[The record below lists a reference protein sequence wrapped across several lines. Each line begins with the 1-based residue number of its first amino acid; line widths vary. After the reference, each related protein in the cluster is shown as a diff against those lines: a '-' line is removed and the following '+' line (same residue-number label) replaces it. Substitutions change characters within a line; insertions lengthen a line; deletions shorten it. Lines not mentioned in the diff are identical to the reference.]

1 MKRMLVNATQEEEL
15 RIAMVDG
22 QKLVDLDVEVPSRE
36 QKKANI
42 YKGRITRIEP
52 SLDAAFVE
60 YGADR
65 HGFLPVKEISPEYFV
80 NGADSGG
87 RGAIRD
93 LIREGQE
100 IVVQVEKE
108 ERGNK
113 GAALTTFLSLAGRF
127 LVLMPN
133 NPKAG
138 GVSRRITGED
148 RDAVRESMQELVVP
162 EGMGVIVRTAG
173 VGRTAEELQWD
184 TDYLLKV
191 WEAIKA
197 SAVERP
203 APFLIYQESNAVV
216 RALRDHFSSDV
227 GEILVDDPEAHEQA
241 RQFMER
247 VMPHNLNKIKLY
259 HDRVPL
265 FTRFQIE
272 SQIESAYS
280 HIVELP
286 SGGSIV
292 IDHTEALLS
301 IDINSARATKG
312 DDIESTALN
321 TNLEA
326 AEEIAR
332 QLRIRDLGGLIVI
345 DFIDMGPS
353 RNQRDV
359 ETRLRDSVRADRARV
374 QIGRISRFGLLEMSR
389 QRLRPSLGESSH
401 IVCPRCVGR
410 GSIRSVESLALS
422 VLRLMAEEGRKD
434 RTSKVIA
441 ELPIDVATYLLNEKR
456 EWIREVED
464 REGTQIV
471 IVPRQHLVSPHY
483 QIRRVRDD
491 AMELPENAPV
501 SYQLPETTEAEDD
514 LIPGSEE
521 KAKPEEPAVSGIV
534 PTKPA
539 PAPVS
544 ATQVA
549 ETPPAVAPVP
559 ATPGLWTRIKAFF
572 VGTPGTPGA
581 ESPEQQ
587 SAKPAARQATPAS
600 GSGDRRNTSRGGRNR
615 GARSQNQQRGNRS
628 ERPRKSG
635 SDNQG
640 GRKQGEGQNRQAAKG
655 SSRKTQGG
663 QKRQQNRGNRGAANA
678 EPAESQAQSPA
689 AQGSSQGGEAQAET
703 PAPRKRRRRRGGR
716 GRRGGQNSAQTD
728 RQAEG
733 QAESQEKTA
742 ATGESPA
749 AAGANGEHQ
758 TAPRAASEEGSPD
771 TATPGSSDKDK
782 GTDDK
787 RPPRSRRRRRQRPAD
802 DQAGSDA
809 SPPTATTGTSGQ
821 PSPSRADG
829 AGSSAGPSGA
839 TDGSRE
845 SHAPSAKSEAARPE
859 QHGSAP
865 VTPAPS
871 APGDDAPRARRPDPG
886 KAASADTSARRGS
899 SSDAASTGGS
909 RESASTTEPRP
920 EPVPTSPAPSAGK
933 AESKPPFELAASPA
947 PQKPGGLKPEAGSAP
962 SSTVASKTPE
972 SGPLREPA
980 TRPAPKPAAATAQP
994 GPVAH
999 PASPRPASG
1008 SAGAP
1013 SRPAP
1018 STSKPAPSP
1027 SASGAAAA
1035 SPAVPEPKSV
1045 PDPVKPAMKPPS
1057 PAQVGPVSNPPAAD
1071 KAPPKDPAKPQTSGT
1086 LNPSKP
1092 KPVAGP
1098 GPSAD
1103 TGPEESR

>member
-1 MKRMLVNATQEEEL
+1 MLVNATQEEEL

-80 NGADSGG
+80 NGAESGG
-87 RGAIRD
+87 RGAIRE

-148 RDAVRESMQELVVP
+148 RDAVRDAMSELVVP

-173 VGRTAEELQWD
+173 VGRTTEELQWD

-191 WEAIKA
+191 WEAIKT

-227 GEILVDDPEAHEQA
+227 GEILVDDPESHEQA

-247 VMPHNLNKIKLY
+247 VMPHNLGKIKLY
-259 HDRVPL
+259 KDRVPL

-280 HIVELP
+280 HVVELP

-353 RNQRDV
+353 RNQREV
-359 ETRLRDSVRADRARV
+359 ENRLRESVRADRARV

-401 IVCPRCVGR
+401 IVCPRCLGR

-422 VLRLMAEEGRKD
+422 VLRLMAEEGRKE

-456 EWIREVED
+456 DWIRDVEN
-464 REGTQIV
+464 REGTEIV

-491 AMELPENAPV
+491 AAELPENAPV
-501 SYQLPETTEAEDD
+501 SYQLPETLDPEEE
-514 LIPGSEE
+514 LILGPER
-521 KAKPEEPAVSGIV
+521 KTKPEEPAVTGIE
-534 PTKPA
+534 PAKPA

-544 ATQVA
+544 VSEPEAQVL
-549 ETPPAVAPVP
+549 VP
-559 ATPGLWTRIKAFF
+559 ARPGLWTRIKAFF
-572 VGTPGTPGA
+572 VGTPGTEAPAAGKSA
-581 ESPEQQ
+581 AKSKP
-587 SAKPAARQATPAS
+587 SAKEDEADADARHRS
-600 GSGDRRNTSRGGRNR
+600 GGSRGSRNRGGR
-615 GARSQNQQRGNRS
+615 GQSQQRGSRS

-635 SDNQG
+635 SG
-640 GRKQGEGQNRQAAKG
+640 GRGQGSKSQGPKSQGRKSPGSAGKKAAGQASGPAGGSSEASGDKPAQSGSGGNGRSGTEHQRSQAEEGQSEGTRQ
-655 SSRKTQGG
+655 
-663 QKRQQNRGNRGAANA
+663 
-678 EPAESQAQSPA
+678 
-689 AQGSSQGGEAQAET
+689 
-703 PAPRKRRRRRGGR
+703 PRKRRRRRGGR
-716 GRRGGQNSAQTD
+716 GRRGGQGNSPQTDQNDGSAQDAGNGAQAGRNKSSQDTTAASETD
-728 RQAEG
+728 SGRPAARSDGGPRNVPGEG
-733 QAESQEKTA
+733 KSASAPASEPRNDGQPSEDGKGNRTPPRSGETSGDRAAAGNEPRDTRSSRGSDDPGRGQEKPA
-742 ATGESPA
+742 SRNGKSASATPGSDSGSRASQA
-749 AAGANGEHQ
+749 AAGAAS
-758 TAPRAASEEGSPD
+758 APPPAGQPASVAGAQDRPAGTGTTPSAGQPERADESRSNTRDHRAAGQEPVSDGRRPPAASGSGGP
-771 TATPGSSDKDK
+771 PGLAQKSAGK
-782 GTDDK
+782 GTDAGSGPGNSPVGGPAGTPGGETPRAPEPSQKPASASSATAPAEK
-787 RPPRSRRRRRQRPAD
+787 RADRPA
-802 DQAGSDA
+802 
-809 SPPTATTGTSGQ
+809 
-821 PSPSRADG
+821 
-829 AGSSAGPSGA
+829 
-839 TDGSRE
+839 
-845 SHAPSAKSEAARPE
+845 AAN
-859 QHGSAP
+859 
-865 VTPAPS
+865 
-871 APGDDAPRARRPDPG
+871 
-886 KAASADTSARRGS
+886 
-899 SSDAASTGGS
+899 
-909 RESASTTEPRP
+909 P
-920 EPVPTSPAPSAGK
+920 EPSPAPAR
-933 AESKPPFELAASPA
+933 PPLELAASP
-947 PQKPGGLKPEAGSAP
+947 S
-962 SSTVASKTPE
+962 
-972 SGPLREPA
+972 
-980 TRPAPKPAAATAQP
+980 PKPAETK
-994 GPVAH
+994 
-999 PASPRPASG
+999 
-1008 SAGAP
+1008 AP
-1013 SRPAP
+1013 F
-1018 STSKPAPSP
+1018 
-1027 SASGAAAA
+1027 
-1035 SPAVPEPKSV
+1035 
-1045 PDPVKPAMKPPS
+1045 
-1057 PAQVGPVSNPPAAD
+1057 VGPVRHPPATPQPQGS
-1071 KAPPKDPAKPQTSGT
+1071 PPGSSDAAAKPRTGESDAPRTKTPPSSGT
-1086 LNPSKP
+1086 ADVPPS
-1092 KPVAGP
+1092 GDR
-1098 GPSAD
+1098 G
-1103 TGPEESR
+1103 